1 MATLVKFTCKSF
13 IQLTPG
19 CCPVY
24 MTRFYQPVVV
34 VFRIVPVIIV
44 YRVSLRLEYRL
55 IGSAWKY
62 QRALHVHISQRTG
75 VILHKKKTKL
85 FTSLNAFAKWCKNAG
100 CTIPTSHQNMS
111 MNAIHKGF
119 KVSFCPLLVTE
130 NSFWINLKS
139 WEATNSLFYD
149 LTTLIT
155 CSAFSPTADP
165 SSGEAVEK
173 KKSSSS

>member
-13 IQLTPG
+13 IKLTPG

-24 MTRFYQPVVV
+24 MIRFYQPVVV
-34 VFRIVPVIIV
+34 VFRIVIIV
-44 YRVSLRLEYRL
+44 YRVCLRLEHRL

-62 QRALHVHISQRTG
+62 QRVLHVHISQRTG
-75 VILHKKKTKL
+75 VILHKKNKL
-85 FTSLNAFAKWCKNAG
+85 FTSLHAFAKWCKNAG

-130 NSFWINLKS
+130 NIFWINLKS

-155 CSAFSPTADP
+155 CSAFSLTADP
-165 SSGEAVEK
+165 LSAGEAVEK
-173 KKSSSS
+173 KKLSSSS